1 MRQKVKDVMPVFE
14 TQVDITVVEEDGS
27 YFFYMDHEIIEEV
40 NIRGKITM
48 WYFIENVCHSFD
60 ISKSDLV
67 GNKYKISKK
76 TVEHEKYPINTPFP
90 VYRSFQRPPID
101 Y

>member
-1 MRQKVKDVMPVFE
+1 MRQKVKNVMPVFE

-67 GNKYKISKK
+67 GNNYIICKK
-76 TVEHEKYPINTPFP
+76 SVVHEKYPLNTPFA
-90 VYRSFQRPPID
+90 VYRCFKRPSI
-101 Y
+101 YY